1 MVASSFRLRSLGRG
15 AGHFA
20 AVMVVVVLFGAASGA
35 HAQVL
40 PWDTFSDSPVSAS
53 ICDVVNADN
62 AELVVLRNTGQLVIV
77 TGRDTIL
84 EDSLVTDEGEVLV
97 NGQQAGFLGFET
109 DGDGLRTLWWTSLT
123 GRVVSVD
130 EFTGEPTTTNR
141 IPADYRSVPCD
152 ACDLWDD
159 PTVCAAPPPRPVVIR
174 ICGNNVVVGMIM
186 TLGGLMMLGVVRGNG
201 ECRRANAR
209 KRHEGT
215 KPRRHEE

>member
-1 MVASSFRLRSLGRG
+1 MRTLNIGIQTFGRDTRRRSAALTVA
-15 AGHFA
+15 AWCA
-20 AVMVVVVLFGAASGA
+20 AANVA

-40 PWDTFSDSPVSAS
+40 PWDTFSDSPVSTS

-62 AELVVLRNTGQLVIV
+62 AELVVLRDTGQLVIV

-84 EDSLVTDEGEVLV
+84 EDSLVTAEGEVLV

-152 ACDLWDD
+152 ACELWDD
-159 PTVCAAPPPRPVVIR
+159 PTVCETEPPQPVVIR
-174 ICGNNVVVGMIM
+174 FCGNNIVVGMIM
-186 TLGGLMMLGVVRGNG
+186 TLGGLMMLGVVGGKWRMKNS
-201 ECRRANAR
+201 E
-209 KRHEGT
+209 
-215 KPRRHEE
+215 

>member
-1 MVASSFRLRSLGRG
+1 MELFSMRIQLFRHRARRFSAALAVA
-15 AGHFA
+15 AWCVA
-20 AVMVVVVLFGAASGA
+20 ANVA

-53 ICDVVNADN
+53 VCDVVNADN

-84 EDSLVTDEGEVLV
+84 DDSLVTDEGEVLV

-123 GRVVSVD
+123 GRVVSVN

-141 IPADYRSVPCD
+141 IPSDYRSVPCD

-159 PTVCAAPPPRPVVIR
+159 PAVCAAPPPRPVVIR
-174 ICGNNVVVGMIM
+174 FCGNNVVVGMIM
-186 TLGGLMMLGVVRGNG
+186 TLGGLMMLGVVGPRM
-201 ECRRANAR
+201 RNA
-209 KRHEGT
+209 EW
-215 KPRRHEE
+215 